1 MTKLES
7 DATSGT
13 PDRDQI
19 KTTEDPDAES
29 EVPTSALQGGPGEQ
43 ASEGDAPYA
52 GDAGPDQEFFVVG
65 VGASAGGLEALGKFF
80 EGMPPDC
87 GMAFVVIQHLSP
99 DHRSFMV
106 ELLSRQTRLPVHRAE
121 DGVRIEPGH
130 IYLIPPRTNLKIHQ
144 GRLLHVPP
152 DSSRGVNLAIDT
164 FFRSLAEDMGSR
176 AVGVVLSGTG
186 SDGTMGIRAVKE
198 VGGLVMVQSEGSAQ
212 FDGMPRSAIATGLA
226 DFVLPPEDMPE
237 QLLRFVRHPFAAR
250 QELIQRE
257 EGATDVTM
265 RRLFLRLRDR
275 TGVDFSFYKASTIDR
290 RVARRISINQLHSLK
305 EYESFVQRFPE
316 ELDQLFN
323 EFLIGVTNFFRDPEA
338 WETLAQEVVPGILAR
353 GSEQEPVR
361 VWVPACAT
369 GEEAYSIAM
378 LLADAMRRTGRRREV
393 TIFGTD
399 ISSTFIHTAS
409 QGFYTES
416 EVTNIPSAKLSDYFT
431 PTQGG
436 YRVTRS
442 LREMVTFAQHNLL
455 KDPPFTRIDLIS
467 CRNALIYFSQP
478 LQSRVLAMFHYALR
492 KDGHL
497 FLGSSESLG
506 EQTSRFA
513 GVSLKHRIFQ
523 ARSGVTLPRTL
534 APPLQGGRSTMPAMP
549 PSSETAV
556 SDRSQALHRLETVY
570 REIITDYAPACI
582 VVNHR
587 NEVVHLF
594 GGATDYLR
602 FREGS
607 VSNDLLRL
615 TQHNLAPALRTA
627 LHRVDREGGEFSLE
641 NVRIQDET
649 SVRTVRIRVRE
660 VGGEHIDGPALRLV
674 FIEEKKREPQ
684 APGSVEEYDP
694 DDANPALARRL
705 AETEQE
711 LVYTKESLQATV
723 EELET
728 SNEELQSSNEELLA
742 TNEELQSTNEELQ
755 SVNEE
760 LQTVNSES
768 QYRIE
773 ELNEL
778 TNDINNLFATS
789 NVGTLLLDQ
798 DLRIRKLS
806 ASLERLIPVKES
818 DVGVPIEL
826 LARHLRE
833 PDLPDMARSVLLREE
848 GGEVV
853 AEQPDGRVFL
863 LRMMP
868 YRTETGLTEGL
879 VLTVIDIT
887 ERRRAEERE
896 VRQAR
901 LIRGV
906 LDAIPANV
914 AVVDPD
920 GVIIAVNQ
928 PWVEFASLNPT
939 ADASPVPSG
948 GAGVGT
954 NYFRICQESEGESGH
969 EAEACLWGFQSVLA
983 GERES
988 FSLEYPCHSPDE
1000 FRWFVVTATSLPDR
1014 SGLVIAHFDVT
1025 ERRQAEA
1032 ALGGLLALVRDPSSL
1047 VGTVSQDGRITTMSG
1062 PVEPILGVAAKRLVG
1077 TRYLDT
1083 VPSTYRKL
1091 EEEALDLALR
1101 GKGNGPLETA
1111 RHPLGT
1117 SDAATPSECALW
1129 LAPMI
1134 QADGHRDGVIFVL
1147 VPETKGTGAGES

>member
-1 MTKLES
+1 MTES
-7 DATSGT
+7 ESETNPQPPKADMVEAPQDP
-13 PDRDQI
+13 PDG
-19 KTTEDPDAES
+19 S
-29 EVPTSALQGGPGEQ
+29 EVPTE
-43 ASEGDAPYA
+43 ASESEGRVPAAVPPTGDQKCPQ
-52 GDAGPDQEFFVVG
+52 DDEFFVVG

-121 DGVRIEPGH
+121 DGTRVEEGH
-130 IYLIPPRTNLKIHQ
+130 IYLIPPRTNLKVHQ

-152 DSSRGVNLAIDT
+152 DSSRGVNLAIDI
-164 FFRSLAEDMGSR
+164 FFRSLAEDVGGR

-186 SDGTMGIRAVKE
+186 SDGTMGIRAIKE

-226 DFVLPPEDMPE
+226 DFVLPPEEMPE

-257 EGATDVTM
+257 EGSTDVTM
-265 RRLFLRLRDR
+265 RRLFLRLRER

-290 RVARRISINQLHSLK
+290 RVARRISVNQLHSLK

-323 EFLIGVTNFFRDPEA
+323 EFLIGVTNFFRDPES

-353 GSEQEPVR
+353 GSEKEAVR

-416 EVTNIPSAKLSDYFT
+416 EVTNIPVSKLNTYFT
-431 PTQGG
+431 ATQGG

-442 LREMVTFAQHNLL
+442 LREMVTFAQHNVL

-492 KDGHL
+492 KDGIL

-506 EQTSRFA
+506 EQTSRFS
-513 GVSLKHRIFQ
+513 GISLKHRIFQ

-534 APPLQGGRSTMPAMP
+534 APPLQGGPRTPLPTTGPAAE
-549 PSSETAV
+549 SAAA
-556 SDRSQALHRLETVY
+556 DRSQALHRLETIY
-570 REIITDYAPACI
+570 REIISDYSPACI

-594 GGATDYLR
+594 GGATEYLR

-615 TQHNLAPALRTA
+615 TQHNIAPALRTA
-627 LHRVDREGGEFSLE
+627 LHRVDREGGEFTLD
-641 NVRIQDET
+641 NVRIRDGDM
-649 SVRTVRIRVRE
+649 VRTVRIRIRDVGRE
-660 VGGEHIDGPALRLV
+660 KIDGPALRLV
-674 FIEEKKREPQ
+674 FIEERERETHDP
-684 APGSVEEYDP
+684 ASVEEYDP
-694 DDANPALARRL
+694 EEASPALARRL

-778 TNDINNLFATS
+778 TNDINNLFAS
-789 NVGTLLLDQ
+789 SSVGTLLLDQ

-806 ASLERLIPVKES
+806 ASLERLIPVKEG

-826 LARHLRE
+826 LARHLHE

-853 AEQPDGRVFL
+853 SDQPDGRVFL

-868 YRTETGLTEGL
+868 YRTETGLIEGM

-896 VRQAR
+896 ARQSR

-906 LDAIPANV
+906 MDAIPANV
-914 AVVDPD
+914 AVLDPE

-928 PWVEFASLNPT
+928 PWMDFAARNSL
-939 ADASPVPSG
+939 DGVGSIPSG
-948 GAGVGT
+948 GVGVGT
-954 NYFRICQESEGESGH
+954 NYFGVCRESDGERSREAGTCLSGFRSVLEGE
-969 EAEACLWGFQSVLA
+969 
-983 GERES
+983 RDS
-988 FSLEYPCHSPDE
+988 FSLEYPCHSPGE
-1000 FRWFVVTATSLPDR
+1000 YRWFVVTATSLPDR

-1025 ERRQAEA
+1025 TRRQAEA
-1032 ALGGLLALVRDPSSL
+1032 ALGSLLALVRDPSSL
-1047 VGTVSQDGRITTMSG
+1047 VGTTDGEGRITSMSG
-1062 PVEPILGVAAKRLVG
+1062 PTGDVLGVSPAGMVG
-1077 TRYLDT
+1077 MDYF
-1083 VPSTYRKL
+1083 
-1091 EEEALDLALR
+1091 DLIPPERMNMEQELLTLAGQ
-1101 GKGNGPLETA
+1101 GKGSGPIETRRARVNG
-1111 RHPLGT
+1111 
-1117 SDAATPSECALW
+1117 STPESSTPCTLW

-1134 QADGHRDGVIFVL
+1134 HPDGHRDGVIFVL
-1147 VPETKGTGAGES
+1147 VPETTGTGEQD

>member
-1 MTKLES
+1 VTQTES
-7 DATSGT
+7 ETNT
-13 PDRDQI
+13 PPPDGNAAKAQQ
-19 KTTEDPDAES
+19 DPPAGS
-29 EVPTSALQGGPGEQ
+29 EVPTDEW
-43 ASEGDAPYA
+43 DAPAPGTDPGA
-52 GDAGPDQEFFVVG
+52 GEGEGPEEAFFVVG

-121 DGVRIEPGH
+121 DGTRVEQGH
-130 IYLIPPRTNLKIHQ
+130 IYLIPPRTNLKMHQ
-144 GRLLHVPP
+144 GRLLHVPA
-152 DSSRGVNLAIDT
+152 DSSRGVNLAIDI
-164 FFRSLAEDMGSR
+164 FFRSLAEDVGSR

-186 SDGTMGIRAVKE
+186 SDGTMGIRAIKE

-226 DFVLPPEDMPE
+226 DFVLPPEEMPE

-257 EGATDVTM
+257 EGSTDVTM
-265 RRLFLRLRDR
+265 RRLFLRLRER

-290 RVARRISINQLHSLK
+290 RVARRISVNQLHSLK

-323 EFLIGVTNFFRDPEA
+323 EFLIGVTNFFRDPES
-338 WETLAQEVVPGILAR
+338 WDTLAQEVVPGILAR
-353 GSEQEPVR
+353 GSEQEAVR

-369 GEEAYSIAM
+369 GEEAYSLAM

-416 EVTNIPSAKLSDYFT
+416 EVTNIPSATLNTYFT

-442 LREMVTFAQHNLL
+442 LREMVTFAQHNVL

-492 KDGHL
+492 NDGFL

-506 EQTSRFA
+506 EQTSRFS
-513 GVSLKHRIFQ
+513 GISLKHRIFQ

-534 APPLQGGRSTMPAMP
+534 APPLQGVRTTLPATGP
-549 PSSETAV
+549 AAESAAA
-556 SDRSQALHRLETVY
+556 DRSQALHRLETIY
-570 REIITDYAPACI
+570 REIISDYSPACI

-594 GGATDYLR
+594 GGATEYLR

-615 TQHNLAPALRTA
+615 TQHNVAPALRTA

-641 NVRIQDET
+641 NVRIMDGDM
-649 SVRTVRIRVRE
+649 VRTVRIRVRE
-660 VGGEHIDGPALRLV
+660 VGGEKMNGPALRLV
-674 FIEEKKREPQ
+674 FIEEKEREPHDP
-684 APGSVEEYDP
+684 ASVEEYDP
-694 DDANPALARRL
+694 EDANPALARRL

-778 TNDINNLFATS
+778 TNDINNLFAS
-789 NVGTLLLDQ
+789 SSVGTLLLDE

-806 ASLERLIPVKES
+806 ASLERLIPVKEG
-818 DVGVPIEL
+818 DVGLPIEL
-826 LARHLRE
+826 LARHLHE

-853 AEQPDGRVFL
+853 SEQPDGRVFL

-868 YRTETGLTEGL
+868 YRTETGLAEGM

-896 VRQAR
+896 ARQAR

-914 AVVDPD
+914 AVLDPD

-928 PWVEFASLNPT
+928 PWMEFASLNRSDDEGSIP
-939 ADASPVPSG
+939 AG
-948 GAGVGT
+948 GVGVGT
-954 NYFRICQESEGESGH
+954 NYFNVCRESDGEWSREAGTCLSGFRSVLEGE
-969 EAEACLWGFQSVLA
+969 
-983 GERES
+983 RDS

-1000 FRWFVVTATSLPDR
+1000 YRWFVVTASSLPDR

-1025 ERRQAEA
+1025 ARRQAEA

-1047 VGTVSQDGRITTMSG
+1047 VGTTNGEGRITSMSGPTHEVLGVSPEGIVGTAYLDLVPTEEREAEEELLSLVLQGKGSG
-1062 PVEPILGVAAKRLVG
+1062 PVETQRKRVGEAAPDSSAPC
-1077 TRYLDT
+1077 T
-1083 VPSTYRKL
+1083 
-1091 EEEALDLALR
+1091 
-1101 GKGNGPLETA
+1101 
-1111 RHPLGT
+1111 
-1117 SDAATPSECALW
+1117 LW

-1134 QADGHRDGVIFVL
+1134 QPDGHREGVIFVL
-1147 VPETKGTGAGES
+1147 VPGNKMDREQDR